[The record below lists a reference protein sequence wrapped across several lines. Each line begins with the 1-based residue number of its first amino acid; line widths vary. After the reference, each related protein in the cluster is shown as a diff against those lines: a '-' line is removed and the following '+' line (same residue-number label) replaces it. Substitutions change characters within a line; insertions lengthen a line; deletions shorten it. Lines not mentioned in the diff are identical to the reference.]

1 MSDKIDFTGYRWHGI
16 AKCPEDPRGSS
27 WQQQKQAFFD
37 SLNWD
42 ALCQYASRLP
52 IFNGKACTI
61 DSQIT
66 TGGRNMVRL
75 IHVEGGSPCVA
86 RVRMSPT
93 ETNDEAEA
101 ESQLL
106 QREVNCIKLV
116 KERISVPVPAV
127 LGYIANAKND
137 IGAPFM
143 LMECL
148 PGNVAMDLNFAFVPT
163 QYKSSCYSEMARF
176 QTEISS
182 IVFPK
187 IGAISRLE
195 DGTYDIGPLPGLG
208 GPFSTAT
215 EYIKAWAATAKF
227 RSMSK
232 SMTKE
237 ACGDMSDEIEASI
250 AEFPIRLMKLVEN

>member
-127 LGYIANAKND
+127 SRPLCWLYSLLNNRDLCGFFGKWGNANCQKIYRSLAILQMLRMTLGHR
-137 IGAPFM
+137 
-143 LMECL
+143 
-148 PGNVAMDLNFAFVPT
+148 
-163 QYKSSCYSEMARF
+163 SC
-176 QTEISS
+176 
-182 IVFPK
+182 
-187 IGAISRLE
+187 
-195 DGTYDIGPLPGLG
+195 
-208 GPFSTAT
+208 
-215 EYIKAWAATAKF
+215 
-227 RSMSK
+227 
-232 SMTKE
+232 
-237 ACGDMSDEIEASI
+237 
-250 AEFPIRLMKLVEN
+250 